1 MKELCF
7 LGTGG
12 SLPWKDRSNASLVL
26 NIENDLLLIDC
37 PGDAFGKI
45 KKLDLDPRNIYS
57 IFVTHTH
64 PDHIYGLPALIHSL
78 MLVEM
83 SILLYGSGETIK
95 FCKQLLD
102 LFNLLDKK
110 IKCRVR
116 FKKVYPD
123 QFFEIHRF
131 LRACSIKTPH
141 TSSSLGICFDFGD
154 EQLRLIYSGDT
165 PVYLPLF
172 KNSGSPDILIHDCSA
187 PSRYFKK
194 YPSLSKMHTS
204 SLDLGKIAQQAGV
217 RFLIPIHFFGELD
230 YSLDEIEKEI
240 RKNYKNRLM
249 IPKDLDKI
257 EISKSLLSI
266 DVEA

>member
-12 SLPWKDRSNASLVL
+12 SLPWRDRNNASLVL
-26 NIENDLLLIDC
+26 NLKNDLILIDC

-57 IFVTHTH
+57 IFVTHIH

-78 MLVEM
+78 MLEEM
-83 SILLYGSGETIK
+83 SIYLYGSEETIQ
-95 FCKQLLD
+95 FCKKLLD

-116 FKKVYPD
+116 FKKVRPD
-123 QFFEIHRF
+123 QLFEIHPF
-131 LRACSIKTPH
+131 LRSYAVKTPH
-141 TSSSLGICFDFGD
+141 TPSSMGLDFDFEEEDLG
-154 EQLRLIYSGDT
+154 LIFSGDT

-172 KNSGSPDILIHDCSA
+172 KKSGSPDILIHDCSA

-240 RKNYKNRLM
+240 RKSYKNRLM
-249 IPKDLDKI
+249 IPKDLDKLR
-257 EISKSLLSI
+257 ISRSLLEE
-266 DVEA
+266 DGET